1 MPKTRQQRRARARS
15 PLRKRRRGA
24 VSFLVFI
31 LLIVIGGGYLVTLFR
46 TNPPPLTRGASVG
59 EHWHASLR
67 IYICGKRVGNYPT
80 VEGDIHSHGDGF
92 LHIHPS
98 TPQFSGPNASLGAYL
113 RLYETGLGVVPGAEG
128 KPAKTTLIF
137 PDGTQY
143 SDGDR
148 CPGSEKRY
156 NVELHNKGKKVDGD
170 PGAFLPH
177 EGDALVLA
185 FGPQGEEPMAN
196 PYAKAK
202 GIPEPKGLPGD
213 QPAPD

>member
-1 MPKTRQQRRARARS
+1 MPKTRQQRRARARG
-15 PLRKRRRGA
+15 PLKKRRRGGLA
-24 VSFLVFI
+24 FLVFI
-31 LLIVIGGGYLVTLFR
+31 LIIVIGGGYLVTLFR

-67 IYICGKRVGNYPT
+67 IYICGKRVGNFPT
-80 VEGDIHSHGDGF
+80 VEGEIHSHGDGF
-92 LHIHPS
+92 IHLHPA
-98 TPQFSGPNASLGAYL
+98 TPQFSGANASLGAYL
-113 RLYETGLGVVPGAEG
+113 RHYETGLGVVPGEDGEPG
-128 KPAKTTLIF
+128 KATLIF

-148 CPGSEKRY
+148 CPGSDKRY
-156 NVELHNKGKKVDGD
+156 NVELENKGEKVEGD

-185 FGPQGEEPMAN
+185 FGPRGEEPMPN
-196 PYAKAK
+196 PYARSK
-202 GIPEPKGLPGD
+202 GIPEPTGPTGD